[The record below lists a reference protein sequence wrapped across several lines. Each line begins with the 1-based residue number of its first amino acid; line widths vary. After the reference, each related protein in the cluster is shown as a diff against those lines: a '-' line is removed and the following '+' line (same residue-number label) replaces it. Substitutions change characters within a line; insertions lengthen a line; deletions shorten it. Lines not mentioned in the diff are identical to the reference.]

1 MKRIGQNQFYRIDF
15 SACQNTN
22 FEGIRVGVRF
32 SLLLPPGGS
41 CRVFGSL
48 GCTNDLLECWA
59 NRENE
64 TEEECG
70 RKCSSITNIRTFSCA
85 YHRNRFQLCTEIWC
99 ISRIP
104 HPSFARRQTKILQ
117 RTTSPLSAFKCH
129 LSRRSKVRL
138 RRQITAIYAEAPQGK
153 VYALSY
159 NLLFLTH

>member
-1 MKRIGQNQFYRIDF
+1 MVSDLADCFPRGEAVEF
-15 SACQNTN
+15 S
-22 FEGIRVGVRF
+22 VR
-32 SLLLPPGGS
+32 LYA
-41 CRVFGSL
+41 RMVL
-48 GCTNDLLECWA
+48 GKCWA

-70 RKCSSITNIRTFSCA
+70 QKCSKIANDGTFSFVRQR
-85 YHRNRFQLCTEIWC
+85 HRYPFCTESKC

-117 RTTSPLSAFKCH
+117 RITSPLSAFKCH

-138 RRQITAIYAEAPQGK
+138 RRQITAIYAEAPRGK

-159 NLLFLTH
+159 NPHFLTHWQKADFFRSRLFDYLLAWVSQ